1 MNTDE
6 WKRGNMIKKFFKNKD
21 NLITI
26 ATIAFLPMLIELIV
40 EIFSRSSV
48 IDGFVYMFTH
58 PMQFLCNAFIIM
70 CSISLMLLVKRRVF
84 YCSIISVIWIV
95 LGIVNMVLLYCRV
108 TPFNASDLR
117 LIDTGIKTAGK
128 YFNFVTFVL
137 AIAAAAGVI
146 AAIVA
151 VFIKAPKIKYKIV
164 YWKNLIVIGVIF
176 VFTAAFVNISIDTG
190 FLSRR
195 FSNLTD
201 SYLEYGFVYCFGNSL
216 VNTGVKK
223 PSDYSEEKIDEI
235 IEKDNKEE
243 IKEDKKEEIIE
254 ANVLFLQ
261 LESFIDLSNV
271 KGLELSQDPIPTFN
285 RLKKKY
291 TSGNLEV
298 YNIGYG
304 TSNTEFEIM
313 TGLNL
318 DDFGPGEFPYR
329 TILLETTCES
339 IGYDLKE
346 NGYATHAIHNNNA
359 TFYSRNTVFEN
370 LGFDTFTSLEYM
382 NDVEYTPIGWAKDNC
397 LVDQIF
403 NAMDS
408 TEEKDFVYTISVQGH
423 GSYPSTSTY
432 ENPEI
437 LVSGVDD
444 EARKYAIEYYANEI
458 HEMDNF
464 IAELTKR
471 LSKYDEK
478 VVLVMYGDHL
488 PGLGFSEDDLH
499 NGSLYKTEY
508 IIWDNFGLKKS
519 DEDVQTFQL
528 ASKVLEQLNISTGVI
543 NNFHQ
548 NNKNDIEYLARLQNL
563 TYDILYGDLVAYEG
577 INPYEPTEIQMG
589 VLPISISYVDA
600 LEDNVIS
607 VKGKNFTPYSVVY
620 VNQDRYETEFV
631 SENELKITYEGLE
644 NLDSFVVAQVD
655 SDDVILS
662 ETKECL
668 YYGNNQE

>member
-1 MNTDE
+1 MLNYLE
-6 WKRGNMIKKFFKNKD
+6 RGIMIKKFFKNKD
-21 NLITI
+21 NVRTMLII
-26 ATIAFLPMLIELIV
+26 IFLPIVLELLV

-48 IDGFVYMFTH
+48 IDGFKYLFTR
-58 PMQFLCNAFIIM
+58 PVQFMCNALIIM
-70 CSISLMLLVKRRVF
+70 CSISFVMLVKRRVF
-84 YCSIISVIWIV
+84 YCAVVSVVWVV
-95 LGIVNMVLLYCRV
+95 LGIVNMILLYCRV
-108 TPFNASDLR
+108 TPFNASDLK

-137 AIAAAAGVI
+137 AIIAILGVLAAVI
-146 AAIVA
+146 A
-151 VFIKAPKIKYKIV
+151 VFIKAPKIKYRII
-164 YWKNLIVIGVIF
+164 YWRNLIIIGAIF
-176 VFTAAFVNISIDTG
+176 VFTAGFINVSIDMG
-190 FLSRR
+190 FLSHR

-223 PSDYSEEKIDEI
+223 PEDYSEEKIDEI
-235 IEKDNKEE
+235 IEKDNDTEN
-243 IKEDKKEEIIE
+243 KEDKKEEIID
-254 ANVLFLQ
+254 ANVIFLQ

-271 KGLELSQDPIPTFN
+271 KDLELSKDPIPTFN
-285 RLKKKY
+285 KLKKKY

-304 TSNTEFEIM
+304 TSNTEFEII

-329 TILLETTCES
+329 TILLEKTCES
-339 IGYDLKE
+339 ICYDLKE
-346 NGYATHAIHNNNA
+346 NGYVTHAIHNNNA

-382 NDVEYTPIGWAKDNC
+382 NDVEYTPIGWAKDKC
-397 LVDQIF
+397 LVEQIM
-403 NAMDS
+403 NSLDS

-423 GSYPSTSTY
+423 GSYPSTETY

-437 LVSGVDD
+437 LVSGIED

-458 HEMDNF
+458 HEMDDF
-464 IAELTKR
+464 IAELTKQ
-471 LSKYDEK
+471 LSNYDEK

-488 PGLGFSEDDLH
+488 PGLGFSEDDLY
-499 NGSLYKTEY
+499 NESLYKTEY
-508 IIWDNFGLKKS
+508 IIWDNFGLKKA
-519 DEDVQTFQL
+519 DEDLQTFQL
-528 ASKVLEQLNISTGVI
+528 SSKVLEQLNISTGVI

-563 TYDILYGDLVAYEG
+563 TYDILYGDLLAYEG

-589 VLPISISYVDA
+589 VLPINISHV
-600 LEDNVIS
+600 EPKEEGIVS
-607 VKGKNFTPYSVVY
+607 VKGENFTPYSVVY
-620 VNQDRYETEFV
+620 VNYERYSTEFV
-631 SENELKITYEGLE
+631 SKNELLIEYDTLK

-655 SDDVILS
+655 SDDVVLS
-662 ETKECL
+662 ESKECL

>member
-1 MNTDE
+1 ML
-6 WKRGNMIKKFFKNKD
+6 KKFLKNKD
-21 NLITI
+21 NLVSM
-26 ATIAFLPMLIELIV
+26 ATVLFLPIVLELLV

-48 IDGFVYMFTH
+48 IDGFGYLFTR
-58 PMQFLCNAFIIM
+58 PVQFLCNAFIIM
-70 CSISLMLLVKRRVF
+70 CSVSFVLLVKRRVF
-84 YCSIISVIWIV
+84 YCSILSVVWV
-95 LGIVNMVLLYCRV
+95 VMGIVNMVLLYCRV

-128 YFNFVTFVL
+128 YFNFVTFV
-137 AIAAAAGVI
+137 IAAAAAVGVF
-146 AAIVA
+146 AIIIV
-151 VFIKAPKIKYKIV
+151 VFIKAPKITYKIV
-164 YWKNLIVIGVIF
+164 YWRNLIVIGIIF
-176 VFTAAFVNISIDTG
+176 AFTAAIINISVDMG
-190 FLSRR
+190 FLSGR

-201 SYLEYGFVYCFGNSL
+201 AYHEYGFVYCFGNSL

-235 IEKDNKEE
+235 IDKNNNN
-243 IKEDKKEEIIE
+243 DKKEENKEDDIE

-271 KGLELSQDPIPTFN
+271 KDLELSEDPIPTFN
-285 RLKKKY
+285 TLKKKY
-291 TSGNLEV
+291 SSGSLEV

-359 TFYSRNTVFEN
+359 TFYSRHTVFEN
-370 LGFDTFTSLEYM
+370 LGFDTFTSVEYM
-382 NDVEYTPIGWAKDNC
+382 NDVEYTPIGWAKDMC
-397 LVDQIF
+397 LIDHIF
-403 NAMDS
+403 NAMNS

-437 LVSGVDD
+437 IVSGIED

-458 HEMDNF
+458 REMDNF

-471 LSKYDEK
+471 LSEYDEK

-488 PGLGFSEDDLH
+488 PGLGFSEDDLK
-499 NGSLYKTEY
+499 NASLYKTEY
-508 IIWDNFGLKKS
+508 IIWDNFGLEKQ
-519 DEDVQTFQL
+519 DEDLQTFQL

-548 NNKNDIEYLARLQNL
+548 NNKEEVEYLARLQNL
-563 TYDILYGDLVAYEG
+563 TYDILYGDQVAYEG
-577 INPYEPTEIQMG
+577 INPHEATEIQMG
-589 VLPISISYVDA
+589 VLPINISCVEVLEESVVSI
-600 LEDNVIS
+600 
-607 VKGKNFTPYSVVY
+607 KGENFTPYSVVY

-631 SENELKITYEGLE
+631 DSNELRIVYEDMK

-655 SDDVILS
+655 TDDVVLS

>member
-1 MNTDE
+1 
-6 WKRGNMIKKFFKNKD
+6 MIKNFFKNKD
-21 NLITI
+21 NIRTMI
-26 ATIAFLPMLIELIV
+26 IIIFLPIVLELLV

-48 IDGFVYMFTH
+48 IDGFKYLFTR
-58 PMQFLCNAFIIM
+58 PVQFMCNALIIM
-70 CSISLMLLVKRRVF
+70 CSISFVLLVKRRVF
-84 YCSIISVIWIV
+84 YCAVLSVVWVV

-108 TPFNASDLR
+108 TPFNASDLK

-128 YFNFVTFVL
+128 YFNFITFVL
-137 AIAAAAGVI
+137 AIIAVVGVI
-146 AAIVA
+146 AAVIA
-151 VFIKAPKIKYKIV
+151 VFIKAPKIQYRIV
-164 YWKNLIVIGVIF
+164 YWRNLIIIGAIF
-176 VFTAAFVNISIDTG
+176 AFTAGFLNVSIDMG
-190 FLSRR
+190 FLSHR

-223 PSDYSEEKIDEI
+223 PEDYSEEKIDEI
-235 IEKDNKEE
+235 IEKDNDETNKEE
-243 IKEDKKEEIIE
+243 KKEEIIE
-254 ANVLFLQ
+254 ANVIFLQ

-271 KGLELSQDPIPTFN
+271 KDLKLSKDPIPTFN
-285 RLKKKY
+285 SLKKKF
-291 TSGNLEV
+291 TSGDLEV

-304 TSNTEFEIM
+304 TSNTEFEII

-382 NDVEYTPIGWAKDNC
+382 NDVEFTPIGWAKDKC
-397 LVDQIF
+397 LVEQIL
-403 NAMDS
+403 NSLNS

-423 GSYPSTSTY
+423 GSYPSTETY

-437 LVSGVDD
+437 LVSGIED

-464 IAELTKR
+464 IADLTEK

-488 PGLGFSEDDLH
+488 PGLGFSEDDLY
-499 NGSLYKTEY
+499 NASLYKTEY
-508 IIWDNFGLKKS
+508 IIWDNFGLKKA
-519 DEDVQTFQL
+519 DEDLQTFQL
-528 ASKVLEQLNISTGVI
+528 ASKVLEQLNISTGVV

-548 NNKNDIEYLARLQNL
+548 NNKKDMEYLARLQNL
-563 TYDILYGDLVAYEG
+563 TYDILYGDLLAYEG

-589 VLPISISYVDA
+589 VLPINISYVEPK
-600 LEDNVIS
+600 EDGVVL
-607 VKGKNFTPYSVVY
+607 VKGENFTPYSVVY
-620 VNQDRYETEFV
+620 VNYERYSTEFV
-631 SENELKITYEGLE
+631 SENELLIEYDSLE

-655 SDDVILS
+655 GDDVVLS
-662 ETKECL
+662 ESKECL

>member
-1 MNTDE
+1 
-6 WKRGNMIKKFFKNKD
+6 MIKKFLKNKD
-21 NLITI
+21 NVITLL
-26 ATIAFLPMLIELIV
+26 TIVFLPIILELMV

-48 IDGFVYMFTH
+48 IDGFKYMFTK
-58 PMQFLCNAFIIM
+58 PVQFLCNAFIIM
-70 CSISLMLLVKRRVF
+70 CTVSFLLLIKRRVF
-84 YCSIISVIWIV
+84 YCSVISVVWGV
-95 LGIVNMVLLYCRV
+95 LGIVNMILLYCRV
-108 TPFNASDLR
+108 TPFNASDLK

-128 YFNFVTFVL
+128 YFNFITFVL
-137 AIAAAAGVI
+137 AIAAIVGVVG
-146 AAIVA
+146 AVVA

-164 YWKNLIVIGVIF
+164 YWRNLIIIGAIF
-176 VFTAAFVNISIDTG
+176 LFTAGFLNVSIDMG
-190 FLSRR
+190 FLSHR

-223 PSDYSEEKIDEI
+223 PEDYSEEKIDEI
-235 IEKDNKEE
+235 IDKDEVNDDKVE
-243 IKEDKKEEIIE
+243 KKEEIIE
-254 ANVLFLQ
+254 ANVIFLQ

-271 KGLELSQDPIPTFN
+271 KDLVLSSDPIPTFN
-285 RLKKKY
+285 SLKEKY
-291 TSGNLEV
+291 SSGSLEV

-370 LGFDTFTSLEYM
+370 LGFDTFTSVEYM

-397 LVDQIF
+397 LVEQIF
-403 NAMDS
+403 NSLNS
-408 TEEKDFVYTISVQGH
+408 TKEKDFIYTISVQGH

-437 LVSGVDD
+437 LVSGVED

-464 IAELTKR
+464 IADLTKK
-471 LSKYDEK
+471 LSEFDEK

-519 DEDVQTFQL
+519 NEDLQTFQL
-528 ASKVLEQLNISTGVI
+528 ASKVLEKLNISTGVI

-563 TYDILYGDLVAYEG
+563 TYDILYGDLLAYEG

-589 VLPISISYVDA
+589 VMPISISRVEVAD
-600 LEDNVIS
+600 EDVVSI
-607 VKGKNFTPYSVVY
+607 KGENFTPYSVVY
-620 VNQDRYETEFV
+620 VNYERYETEFV
-631 SENELKITYEGLE
+631 SENELRITYESIE

-655 SDDVILS
+655 GDDVVLS
-662 ETKECL
+662 ESKECL

>member
-1 MNTDE
+1 
-6 WKRGNMIKKFFKNKD
+6 MIKKFLKNKD
-21 NLITI
+21 NIITLL
-26 ATIAFLPMLIELIV
+26 TIVFLPVVLELMV

-48 IDGFVYMFTH
+48 IDGFKYMFTR
-58 PMQFLCNAFIIM
+58 PVQFLCNAFIIM
-70 CSISLMLLVKRRVF
+70 CTVSFMLLIKRRVF
-84 YCSIISVIWIV
+84 YCSVISVVWVV
-95 LGIVNMVLLYCRV
+95 LGVVNMILLYCRV
-108 TPFNASDLR
+108 TPFNASDLK

-128 YFNFVTFVL
+128 YFNFITFVL
-137 AIAAAAGVI
+137 AIVAVVGVI
-146 AAIVA
+146 GAVAA
-151 VFIKAPKIKYKIV
+151 VFIKAPKIQYKIV
-164 YWKNLIVIGVIF
+164 YWRNLIIIGAIF
-176 VFTAAFVNISIDTG
+176 VFTAGFLNVSIDMG
-190 FLSRR
+190 FLSHR

-223 PSDYSEEKIDEI
+223 PDDYSEEKIDEI
-235 IEKDNKEE
+235 IDKDDK
-243 IKEDKKEEIIE
+243 KEDKVEKDEDIIE
-254 ANVLFLQ
+254 ANVIFLQ

-271 KGLELSQDPIPTFN
+271 KELELSKDPIPTFN
-285 RLKKKY
+285 NLKKKY
-291 TSGNLEV
+291 TSGSLEV

-370 LGFDTFTSLEYM
+370 LGFDTFTSVEYM

-397 LVDQIF
+397 LVEQIF
-403 NAMDS
+403 NSLNS
-408 TEEKDFVYTISVQGH
+408 TKEKDFIYTISVQGH

-437 LVSGVDD
+437 IVSGVED

-464 IAELTKR
+464 ISDLTEK
-471 LSKYDEK
+471 LSEFDEK

-488 PGLGFSEDDLH
+488 PGLGFSEDDLY

-508 IIWDNFGLKKS
+508 IIWDNFGMKKS
-519 DEDVQTFQL
+519 DEDLQTFQL

-548 NNKNDIEYLARLQNL
+548 NNKDDIEYLARLQNL
-563 TYDILYGDLVAYEG
+563 TYDILYGDLLAYEG
-577 INPYEPTEIQMG
+577 INPYEQTEIQMG
-589 VLPISISYVDA
+589 VMPIGISCVEVMEDDVVSI
-600 LEDNVIS
+600 
-607 VKGKNFTPYSVVY
+607 KGENFTPYSVVY
-620 VNQDRYETEFV
+620 VNYERYETEFV
-631 SENELKITYEGLE
+631 SENELKITYDSLE

-655 SDDVILS
+655 GDDVILS
-662 ETKECL
+662 ESKECL

>member
-1 MNTDE
+1 
-6 WKRGNMIKKFFKNKD
+6 MIKKFFKNKD
-21 NLITI
+21 NVSTMLII
-26 ATIAFLPMLIELIV
+26 IFLPIVLELLV

-48 IDGFVYMFTH
+48 IDGFKYLFTR
-58 PMQFLCNAFIIM
+58 PVQFMCNALIIM
-70 CSISLMLLVKRRVF
+70 CSISFVMLVKRRVF
-84 YCSIISVIWIV
+84 YCAVVSVVWVV
-95 LGIVNMVLLYCRV
+95 LGIVNMILLYCRV
-108 TPFNASDLR
+108 TPFNASDLK

-137 AIAAAAGVI
+137 AIIAILGVLAAVI
-146 AAIVA
+146 A
-151 VFIKAPKIKYKIV
+151 VFIKAPKIKYRII
-164 YWKNLIVIGVIF
+164 YWRNLIIIGAIF
-176 VFTAAFVNISIDTG
+176 VFTAGFINVSIDMG
-190 FLSRR
+190 FLSHR

-223 PSDYSEEKIDEI
+223 PEDYSEEKIDEI
-235 IEKDNKEE
+235 IEKDNDTEN
-243 IKEDKKEEIIE
+243 KEDKKEEIID
-254 ANVLFLQ
+254 ANVIFLQ

-271 KGLELSQDPIPTFN
+271 KDLELSKDPIPTFN
-285 RLKKKY
+285 KLKKKY

-304 TSNTEFEIM
+304 TSNTEFEII

-329 TILLETTCES
+329 TILLEKTCES
-339 IGYDLKE
+339 ICYDLKE
-346 NGYATHAIHNNNA
+346 NGYVTHAIHNNNA

-382 NDVEYTPIGWAKDNC
+382 NDVEYTPIGWAKDKC
-397 LVDQIF
+397 LVEQIM
-403 NAMDS
+403 NSLDY

-423 GSYPSTSTY
+423 GSYPSTETY

-437 LVSGVDD
+437 LVSGIED

-458 HEMDNF
+458 HEMDDF
-464 IAELTKR
+464 IAELTKQ
-471 LSKYDEK
+471 LSNYDEK

-488 PGLGFSEDDLH
+488 PGLGFSEEDLY
-499 NGSLYKTEY
+499 NESLYKTEY
-508 IIWDNFGLKKS
+508 IIWDNFGLKKA
-519 DEDVQTFQL
+519 DEDLQTFQL
-528 ASKVLEQLNISTGVI
+528 SSKVLEQLNISTGVI

-563 TYDILYGDLVAYEG
+563 TYDILYGDLLAYEG

-589 VLPISISYVDA
+589 VLPINISHV
-600 LEDNVIS
+600 EPKEEGIVS
-607 VKGKNFTPYSVVY
+607 VKGENFTPYSVVY
-620 VNQDRYETEFV
+620 VNYERYSTEFV
-631 SENELKITYEGLE
+631 SKNELLIEYDTLK

-655 SDDVILS
+655 SDDVVLS
-662 ETKECL
+662 ESKECL

>member
-1 MNTDE
+1 MF
-6 WKRGNMIKKFFKNKD
+6 KRILKSKD
-21 NLITI
+21 NIITI
-26 ATIAFLPMLIELIV
+26 VTMIVLPIVIELMV

-58 PMQFLCNAFIIM
+58 PIQFLCNAFIIM

-128 YFNFVTFVL
+128 YFNFITFVL
-137 AIAAAAGVI
+137 AIVAVVGVV

-151 VFIKAPKIKYKIV
+151 VYIKAPKIKYRII
-164 YWKNLIVIGVIF
+164 YWKNLIIIGLIF
-176 VFTAAFVNISIDTG
+176 TFTAAVVNISIDTG
-190 FLSRR
+190 FLSRK

-235 IEKDNKEE
+235 IDKDNKKPNKEE
-243 IKEDKKEEIIE
+243 KKEKIIE

-271 KGLELSQDPIPTFN
+271 KELELSDDPIPTFN
-285 RLKKKY
+285 SLKKKF
-291 TSGNLEV
+291 TSGSLEV

-304 TSNTEFEIM
+304 TSNTEFEII

-329 TILLETTCES
+329 TILLESTCES
-339 IGYDLKE
+339 IGYNLKE
-346 NGYATHAIHNNNA
+346 NGYVTHAIHNNNA

-397 LVDQIF
+397 LVENIL
-403 NAMDS
+403 NAMNS
-408 TEEKDFVYTISVQGH
+408 TKEKDFVYTISVQGH

-437 LVSGVDD
+437 LVSGVED

-464 IAELTKR
+464 IAELTKA
-471 LSKYDEK
+471 LSEYDEK

-488 PGLGFSEDDLH
+488 PGLGFSEDDLY

-519 DEDVQTFQL
+519 DEDIQTFQL
-528 ASKVLEQLNISTGVI
+528 ASKVMEQLNISTGVI

-548 NNKNDIEYLARLQNL
+548 NNKDDMEYLARLQNL
-563 TYDILYGDLVAYEG
+563 TYDILYGDLVAYDG
-577 INPYEPTEIQMG
+577 INPYESTEIQMG
-589 VLPISISYVDA
+589 VLPISIECVEVVE
-600 LEDNVIS
+600 EDMVLI
-607 VKGKNFTPYSVVY
+607 KGENFTPYSVVY
-620 VNQDRYETEFV
+620 VNQDKFNTEFIN
-631 SENELKITYEGLE
+631 ENELKISYESIE

-655 SDDVILS
+655 TDGVILS